1 MEYLP
6 YKYHE
11 GPWILDPSG
20 ADIPFR
26 VTMDGNDLYWVELQE
41 IKGYIVFGV
50 VFSGQDVLLQIYG
63 TQGAVTKAFPSNQ

>member
-1 MEYLP
+1 
-6 YKYHE
+6 
-11 GPWILDPSG
+11 
-20 ADIPFR
+20 
-26 VTMDGNDLYWVELQE
+26 MDGNDLYWVELQE